1 KGIDETFNSAAKIF
15 IYDRY
20 GKLIKQVLATS
31 NGWDGTYIGH
41 QMPADDYWYTV
52 KLEDGRE
59 AKGHFSL
66 KR

>member
-1 KGIDETFNSAAKIF
+1 MGNCGQSIY

-20 GKLIKQVLATS
+20 GKLIKQWVPS
-31 NGWDGTYIGH
+31 SSEGWDGTFNGS
-41 QMPADDYWYTV
+41 PLPGDDYWYTL